1 MPCRQKQGSQK
12 KERIKE
18 MGRWGDDIDEELQ
31 QRKAEFKVGF
41 MFSFKSMNTVIEK
54 IEDETSEW
62 DDKHPKKDLMKIWF
76 NVMVIFLVLL
86 CFTYSVIALATL
98 FFFFFYGFVIIRLF
112 GAWKRFGYSKAG
124 YWLMTVLGFIVNF
137 VISYFVKG
145 LIFG

>member
-1 MPCRQKQGSQK
+1 
-12 KERIKE
+12 

-31 QRKAEFKVGF
+31 QRKPEFKVKF

-76 NVMVIFLVLL
+76 NVMLIFLVLL
-86 CFTYSVIALATL
+86 CFTYSVMALATL

-124 YWLMTVLGFIVNF
+124 YWLMTLVGFIVAF

>member
-1 MPCRQKQGSQK
+1 
-12 KERIKE
+12 
-18 MGRWGDDIDEELQ
+18 MGRWGDDVDEELQ
-31 QRKAEFKVGF
+31 QRKVELKVGF

-62 DDKHPKKDLMKIWF
+62 DDKLPKKDLMKIWF
-76 NVMVIFLVLL
+76 NVMLIFLVLL
-86 CFTYSVIALATL
+86 CFTYSVMALATL

-124 YWLMTVLGFIVNF
+124 YWLMTVLGFVVNF